1 VKLRDIAG
9 AVVTSVTGE
18 PPPPAPPF
26 EEGRA

>member
-1 VKLRDIAG
+1 VKLRNIAV

-18 PPPPAPPF
+18 PPQPPPSF